1 MKKIVEGTLTIS
13 EHHSTKNGEITTP
26 ALTGKLIS
34 VLKSI
39 LPLAVGVTILAVLW
53 VSFSGLIQNVSF
65 ENIAASL
72 FRTPPYYI
80 AAAASFTLL
89 SFVCL
94 SIYDFS
100 ALWHLRL
107 RLPAADVFRTSFC
120 AYAVGNFVGYGP
132 LSGGAIRYHYY
143 RRLGLKPADIGN
155 IIAYITL
162 AFGLGVAAVM
172 AVGLVSNPADIAGSI
187 DVSPQALTM
196 IGGGLLIGL
205 AAVFTLSASGRSLP
219 LWRGRSVALPRPR
232 IMLVQFVATV
242 ADVAS
247 AAATL
252 WVLLPHMDIGVPAF
266 VAVFSVAIV
275 LGIASHVPAGLGAF
289 EAVIVAVLGRT
300 SPMGEVISALL
311 LYRLIYYGFPLLL
324 AAGLMGTAE
333 FRRSKIAKQASWL
346 ARVGLRLSPNVLS
359 VLTFAM
365 GVALILSGVTPASIA
380 RLDLLAEYLPLSIVE
395 SAHFLESVLGL
406 GLIVIARGLAH
417 RLDGAWW
424 AASTSVGAA
433 IVLSLLKAI
442 ALSESAVLLLL
453 FGALIASRRQFS
465 RPASLMHQS
474 LSTSWLVAIATV
486 LMSAIV
492 VLFLV
497 YSDVDYQ
504 NGLWWD
510 FEFTDEAPRSLRAL
524 LGLIIGAGALAGW
537 SLLRP
542 AKGKACYPSK
552 AEIEEATA
560 IVASQP
566 YPDANLVRMGDKMV
580 LFSSDRR
587 AFIMFSRRGLAWVA
601 LFDPVGPQDASAD
614 LIWQFV
620 EMAQRAGGRAVF
632 YQVQPQNLSLYAD
645 AGLRAYK
652 IGEAG
657 HIDLQSFDLGGAK
670 RASLRHAV
678 NRAQRDGLSFFLL
691 EPHEVAD
698 EIDSLRRISDC
709 WLAAQK
715 SREKSFSLGAF
726 DADYVCAQPV
736 AIIKR
741 DGKIIAFATIL
752 RTSLKNQVTIDLMRS
767 MSDAPSGT
775 MEYLIVCLILHLK
788 GRGYLS
794 FDIGMAPL
802 SGLSN
807 SPAAPFWHRIA
818 RIVYERGERF
828 YHFIGLRAFKAKFQ
842 PQWQP
847 RYLAVSNGTSPA
859 LALADITALISGGF
873 KGMVRK

>member
-1 MKKIVEGTLTIS
+1 MNKVVETTLAIPEHPSTIN
-13 EHHSTKNGEITTP
+13 HEIATP
-26 ALTGKLIS
+26 ALAGKLIYA
-34 VLKSI
+34 LKPI
-39 LPLAVGVTILAVLW
+39 VPLAVGIVILVVLW
-53 VSFSGLIQNVSF
+53 VSFSGSIRNISF
-65 ENIAASL
+65 EDIAAGLS
-72 FRTPPYYI
+72 RTPSYDI
-80 AAAASFTLL
+80 TAAVSFTLL

-100 ALWHLRL
+100 AVWHLRL

-132 LSGGAIRYHYY
+132 LSGGAIRYRYY

-155 IIAYITL
+155 IIAYVTL
-162 AFGLGVAAVM
+162 AFGLGVAGVM
-172 AVGLVSNPADIAGSI
+172 AVGLVSNLSDIAGSI

-205 AAVFTLSASGRSLP
+205 ATVFTLSASGRSLP
-219 LWRGRSVALPRPR
+219 LWRGRSVALPQPR
-232 IMLVQFVATV
+232 IMLVQFAATV

-252 WVLLPHMDIGVPAF
+252 WVLLPHAGIGFPAF
-266 VAVFSVAIV
+266 VAVFAVAIA

-289 EAVIVAVLGRT
+289 EAVIIAVLGRA
-300 SPMGEVISALL
+300 SPMGDVISALL
-311 LYRLIYYGFPLLL
+311 LYRLIYYGLPLLL
-324 AAGLMGTAE
+324 AAGLMGSAE
-333 FRRSKIAKQASWL
+333 FRRSKMAKQASWL
-346 ARVGLRLSPNVLS
+346 AKVGIRLSPNVLAA
-359 VLTFAM
+359 LTFAM
-365 GVALILSGVTPASIA
+365 GAALILSGVTPASIA

-406 GLIVIARGLAH
+406 GLIVIARGLAQ

-424 AASTSVGAA
+424 AATVSVGAA

-453 FGALIASRRQFS
+453 LGALLASRRQFS
-465 RPASLMHQS
+465 RPASLLHQP

-486 LMSAIV
+486 LMSAVV

-497 YSDVDYQ
+497 YSDIDYQ

-542 AKGKACYPSK
+542 AKAKANSPSK
-552 AEIEEATA
+552 AEIDEATA
-560 IVASQP
+560 IVASQS

-580 LFSSDRR
+580 LFSDDRQ
-587 AFIMFSRRGLAWVA
+587 AFIMFSRRGLSWIA
-601 LFDPVGPQDASAD
+601 LFDPIGPQDASAG

-652 IGEAG
+652 IGESAQ
-657 HIDLQSFDLGGAK
+657 IDLQTFDLEGAK
-670 RASLRHAV
+670 RASLRHAI
-678 NRAQRDGLSFFLL
+678 NRAQRDGLSFVLL
-691 EPHEVAD
+691 EPHEAAD
-698 EIDSLRRISDC
+698 EIDSLREISDR
-709 WLAAQK
+709 WLIAQR
-715 SREKSFSLGAF
+715 SREKRFSLGAF
-726 DADYVCAQPV
+726 DAGYVCAQPV
-736 AIIKR
+736 AIVKR
-741 DGKIIAFATIL
+741 DGKTIAFATIL

-767 MSDAPSGT
+767 MPDTPPGT
-775 MEYLIVCLILHLK
+775 MEYLIVCLMLRLK
-788 GRGYLS
+788 SRGYLS

-802 SGLSN
+802 SGLSS
-807 SPAAPFWHRIA
+807 SPAAPLWHRIA
-818 RIVYERGERF
+818 RIVYERGEHF
-828 YHFIGLRAFKAKFQ
+828 YHFTGLRAFKAKFQ
-842 PQWQP
+842 PQWQS
-847 RYLAVSNGTSPA
+847 RYLAVSNSTSPA

>member
-1 MKKIVEGTLTIS
+1 VETTLAIPEHPSTIN
-13 EHHSTKNGEITTP
+13 HEIATP
-26 ALTGKLIS
+26 ALTGKLIFA
-34 VLKSI
+34 LKPI
-39 LPLAVGVTILAVLW
+39 VPLAVGIVILVVLW
-53 VSFSGLIQNVSF
+53 VSFSGSIRNISF
-65 ENIAASL
+65 EAIAVSL

-80 AAAASFTLL
+80 AAAMGFTLL

-143 RRLGLKPADIGN
+143 RRLGLKPADIGK
-155 IIAYITL
+155 IITYITL
-162 AFGLGVAAVM
+162 AFGLGLAGVM
-172 AVGLVSNPADIAGSI
+172 AVGLVSDPADITGSI
-187 DVSPQALTM
+187 GASPRALTM
-196 IGGGLLIGL
+196 IGSALLIGL
-205 AAVFTLSASGRSLP
+205 VAVFMLSVSGRSLT
-219 LWRGRSVALPRPR
+219 LWRSRSVALPQPK
-232 IMLVQFVATV
+232 IMIVQFVGTV

-252 WVLLPHMDIGVPAF
+252 WVLMPHTDIGFPAF
-266 VAVFSVAIV
+266 MAVFAVAIA
-275 LGIASHVPAGLGAF
+275 LGVTSHVPAGLGAF

-300 SPMGEVISALL
+300 SPMSEVISALL
-311 LYRLIYYGFPLLL
+311 LYRLIYYGLPLFL
-324 AAGLMGTAE
+324 AAGLMGAAE
-333 FRRSKIAKQASWL
+333 FRRSKMAKQASWL
-346 ARVGLRLSPNVLS
+346 ARVGVRLSPNVLS

-424 AASTSVGAA
+424 AAAISVGAA

-442 ALSESAVLLLL
+442 ALSESAILLLL
-453 FGALIASRRQFS
+453 LGALIASRRQFS
-465 RPASLMHQS
+465 RPASLMHQP
-474 LSTSWLVAIATV
+474 LSASWLVAIATV
-486 LMSAIV
+486 LMSAAA

-524 LGLIIGAGALAGW
+524 LGLIIGAGTLAGW

-542 AKGKACYPSK
+542 AKGKAPYPTK
-552 AEIEEATA
+552 AEIDEATA
-560 IVASQP
+560 IVASQS

-580 LFSSDRR
+580 LFSDDRR
-587 AFIMFSRRGLAWVA
+587 AFIMFSRRGLSWVA
-601 LFDPVGPQDASAD
+601 LFDPIGPQDASAS

-632 YQVQPQNLSLYAD
+632 YQVQPQNLCLYAD

-652 IGEAG
+652 IGESA
-657 HIDLQSFDLGGAK
+657 HVDLQTFDLEGAK
-670 RASLRHAV
+670 RASLRHAI
-678 NRAQRDGLSFFLL
+678 NRAQREGLSFFLL
-691 EPHEVAD
+691 EPGEAVE
-698 EIDSLRRISDC
+698 EISSLRDISDR

-715 SREKSFSLGAF
+715 SREKRFSLGAF

-736 AIIKR
+736 AIVKR
-741 DGKIIAFATIL
+741 NNKIIAFATIL
-752 RTSLKNQVTIDLMRS
+752 RTSLKNQVTLDLMRS
-767 MSDAPSGT
+767 MPDTPPGT
-775 MEYLIVCLILHLK
+775 MEYLIVCLMLRLK
-788 GRGYLS
+788 SRGYLS
-794 FDIGMAPL
+794 FDIGMTPL

-807 SPAAPFWHRIA
+807 SPAAPFWHRVA
-818 RIVYERGERF
+818 RVVYEHGERF
-828 YHFIGLRAFKAKFQ
+828 YHFTGLRAFKAKFQ
-842 PQWQP
+842 PQWQS
-847 RYLAVSNGTSPA
+847 RYLAVSNGTNPA

>member
-1 MKKIVEGTLTIS
+1 MAIPERPSTIN
-13 EHHSTKNGEITTP
+13 HDIATP
-26 ALTGKLIS
+26 ALTGKLIYA
-34 VLKSI
+34 LKPI
-39 LPLAVGVTILAVLW
+39 VPLAVGIAILVVLW
-53 VSFSGLIQNVSF
+53 VSFSGSIRNVSF
-65 ENIAASL
+65 EDIAVSL
-72 FRTPPYYI
+72 FRTQPYYI
-80 AAAASFTLL
+80 AAAMGLTLL

-162 AFGLGVAAVM
+162 AFGLGLAGVM
-172 AVGLVSNPADIAGSI
+172 AVGLVSDPADIAGSI
-187 DVSPQALTM
+187 GISPQALTM
-196 IGGGLLIGL
+196 MGGGLLIGL
-205 AAVFTLSASGRSLP
+205 AAVFTLSASGRSVP
-219 LWRGRSVALPRPR
+219 LWRGRSVALPQPR
-232 IMLVQFVATV
+232 IMLVQFAATV

-252 WVLLPHMDIGVPAF
+252 WVLMPHTDVGFPAF
-266 VAVFSVAIV
+266 IAVFAVAIA
-275 LGIASHVPAGLGAF
+275 LGVASHVPAGLGAF

-300 SPMGEVISALL
+300 SPMGEVFSALL
-311 LYRLIYYGFPLLL
+311 LYRLIYYGLPMLL
-324 AAGLMGTAE
+324 AVGLMGAAE
-333 FRRSKIAKQASWL
+333 FQRSKMAKRASWL
-346 ARVGLRLSPNVLS
+346 AKVGVRLSPNVLS

-424 AASTSVGAA
+424 AATISVGAA
-433 IVLSLLKAI
+433 IMLSLLKAI
-442 ALSESAVLLLL
+442 ALSESAVLLVLL
-453 FGALIASRRQFS
+453 GALLASRHQFS
-465 RPASLMHQS
+465 RPASLLHQP
-474 LSTSWLVAIATV
+474 LSASWLGAIATV
-486 LMSAIV
+486 LMSAAV

-542 AKGKACYPSK
+542 AKGKAPYPTK
-552 AEIEEATA
+552 AEIDEATA
-560 IVASQP
+560 IVASQS

-580 LFSSDRR
+580 LFSDDRR
-587 AFIMFSRRGLAWVA
+587 AFIMFSRRGLSWVA
-601 LFDPVGPQDASAD
+601 LFDPVGPQDASAS

-652 IGEAG
+652 IGESA
-657 HIDLQSFDLGGAK
+657 HIDLQTFDLEGAK
-670 RASLRHAV
+670 RASLRHAI
-678 NRAQRDGLSFFLL
+678 NRAQRDGLSFVFL
-691 EPHEVAD
+691 EPHEAAE
-698 EIDSLRRISDC
+698 EIDSLREISDC
-709 WLAAQK
+709 WLAAQR
-715 SREKSFSLGAF
+715 SREKRFSLGAF

-736 AIIKR
+736 AVVRR
-741 DGKIIAFATIL
+741 DGRIIAFATIL
-752 RTSLKNQVTIDLMRS
+752 RTSLKEQVTIDLMRS
-767 MSDAPSGT
+767 MSDAPPGT
-775 MEYLIVCLILHLK
+775 MEYLIVCLMLCLQS
-788 GRGYLS
+788 RGYLS

-818 RIVYERGERF
+818 RVVYKHGERF
-828 YHFIGLRAFKAKFQ
+828 YHFTGLRAFKAKFQ
-842 PQWQP
+842 PQWQS
-847 RYLAVSNGTSPA
+847 RYLAVSNGTNPA
-859 LALADITALISGGF
+859 LALADITALVSGGF

>member
-1 MKKIVEGTLTIS
+1 METTLAIPEHPSTIN
-13 EHHSTKNGEITTP
+13 HEIATP
-26 ALTGKLIS
+26 ALTGKLIFA
-34 VLKSI
+34 LKPI
-39 LPLAVGVTILAVLW
+39 VPLAVGIVILVVLW
-53 VSFSGLIQNVSF
+53 VSFSGSIRNISF
-65 ENIAASL
+65 EAIAVSL

-80 AAAASFTLL
+80 AAAMGFTLL

-143 RRLGLKPADIGN
+143 RRLGLKPADIGK
-155 IIAYITL
+155 IITYITL
-162 AFGLGVAAVM
+162 AFGLGLAGVM
-172 AVGLVSNPADIAGSI
+172 AVGLVSDPADITGSI
-187 DVSPQALTM
+187 GASPRALTM
-196 IGGGLLIGL
+196 IGSALLIGL
-205 AAVFTLSASGRSLP
+205 VAVFMLSVSGRSLT
-219 LWRGRSVALPRPR
+219 LWRSRSVALPQPK
-232 IMLVQFVATV
+232 IMIVQFVGTV

-252 WVLLPHMDIGVPAF
+252 WVLMPHTDIGFPAF
-266 VAVFSVAIV
+266 MAVFAVAIA
-275 LGIASHVPAGLGAF
+275 LGVTSHVPAGLGAF

-300 SPMGEVISALL
+300 SPMSEVISALL
-311 LYRLIYYGFPLLL
+311 LYRLIYYGLPLFL
-324 AAGLMGTAE
+324 AAGLMGAAE
-333 FRRSKIAKQASWL
+333 FRRSKMAKQASWL
-346 ARVGLRLSPNVLS
+346 ARVGVRLSPNVLS

-424 AASTSVGAA
+424 AAAISVGAA

-442 ALSESAVLLLL
+442 ALSESAILLLL
-453 FGALIASRRQFS
+453 LGALIASRRQFS
-465 RPASLMHQS
+465 RPASLMHQP
-474 LSTSWLVAIATV
+474 LSASWLVAIATV
-486 LMSAIV
+486 LMSAAA

-524 LGLIIGAGALAGW
+524 LGLIIGAGTLAGW

-542 AKGKACYPSK
+542 AKGKAPYPTK
-552 AEIEEATA
+552 AEIDEATA
-560 IVASQP
+560 IVASQS

-580 LFSSDRR
+580 LFSDDRR
-587 AFIMFSRRGLAWVA
+587 AFIMFSRRGLSWVA
-601 LFDPVGPQDASAD
+601 LFDPIGPQDASAS

-632 YQVQPQNLSLYAD
+632 YQVQPQNLCLYAD

-652 IGEAG
+652 IGESA
-657 HIDLQSFDLGGAK
+657 HVDLQTFDLEGAK
-670 RASLRHAV
+670 RASLRHAI
-678 NRAQRDGLSFFLL
+678 NRAQREGLSFFLL
-691 EPHEVAD
+691 EPGEAVE
-698 EIDSLRRISDC
+698 EISSLRDISDR

-715 SREKSFSLGAF
+715 SREKRFSLGAF

-736 AIIKR
+736 AIVKR
-741 DGKIIAFATIL
+741 NNKIIAFATIL
-752 RTSLKNQVTIDLMRS
+752 RTSLKNQVTLDLMRS
-767 MSDAPSGT
+767 MPDTPPGT
-775 MEYLIVCLILHLK
+775 MEYLIVCLMLRLK
-788 GRGYLS
+788 SRGYLS
-794 FDIGMAPL
+794 FDIGMTPL

-807 SPAAPFWHRIA
+807 SPAAPFWHRVA
-818 RIVYERGERF
+818 RVVYEHGERF
-828 YHFIGLRAFKAKFQ
+828 YHFTGLRAFKAKFQ
-842 PQWQP
+842 PQWQS
-847 RYLAVSNGTSPA
+847 RYLAVSNGTNPA

>member
-1 MKKIVEGTLTIS
+1 MAIPEHPSTIN
-13 EHHSTKNGEITTP
+13 HEIATP
-26 ALTGKLIS
+26 ALTGKLIFA
-34 VLKSI
+34 LKPI
-39 LPLAVGVTILAVLW
+39 VPLAVGIVILVVLW
-53 VSFSGLIQNVSF
+53 VSFSESIRNISF
-65 ENIAASL
+65 EAIAVSL

-80 AAAASFTLL
+80 AAAMGFTLL

-143 RRLGLKPADIGN
+143 RRLGLKPADIGK
-155 IIAYITL
+155 IITYITL
-162 AFGLGVAAVM
+162 AFGLGLAGVM
-172 AVGLVSNPADIAGSI
+172 AVGLVSDPADITGSI
-187 DVSPQALTM
+187 GASPRALTM
-196 IGGGLLIGL
+196 IGSALLIGL
-205 AAVFTLSASGRSLP
+205 VAVFMLSVSGRSLT
-219 LWRGRSVALPRPR
+219 LWRSRSIALPQPK
-232 IMLVQFVATV
+232 IMIVQFVGTV

-252 WVLLPHMDIGVPAF
+252 WVLMPHTDIGFPAF
-266 VAVFSVAIV
+266 MAVFAVAIA
-275 LGIASHVPAGLGAF
+275 LGVASHVPAGLGAF
-289 EAVIVAVLGRT
+289 EAVIIAVLGRT
-300 SPMGEVISALL
+300 SPMSEVISALL
-311 LYRLIYYGFPLLL
+311 LYRLIYYGLPLFL
-324 AAGLMGTAE
+324 AAGLMGAAE
-333 FRRSKIAKQASWL
+333 FRRSKMAKQASWL
-346 ARVGLRLSPNVLS
+346 AKIGVRLSPNVLS

-424 AASTSVGAA
+424 AAAISVGAA

-442 ALSESAVLLLL
+442 ALSESAILLLL
-453 FGALIASRRQFS
+453 LGALIASRRQFS
-465 RPASLMHQS
+465 RPASLMHQP
-474 LSTSWLVAIATV
+474 LSASWLVAIATV
-486 LMSAIV
+486 LMSAAV

-524 LGLIIGAGALAGW
+524 LGLIIGAGTLAGW

-542 AKGKACYPSK
+542 AKGKAPYPTK
-552 AEIEEATA
+552 AEIDEATA
-560 IVASQP
+560 IVASQS

-580 LFSSDRR
+580 LFSDDRR
-587 AFIMFSRRGLAWVA
+587 AFIMFSRRGLSWVA
-601 LFDPVGPQDASAD
+601 LFDPIGPQDASAS

-632 YQVQPQNLSLYAD
+632 YQVQPQNLCLYAD

-652 IGEAG
+652 IGESA
-657 HIDLQSFDLGGAK
+657 HVDLQTFDLEGAK
-670 RASLRHAV
+670 RASLRHAI
-678 NRAQRDGLSFFLL
+678 NRAQREGLSFFLL
-691 EPHEVAD
+691 EPGEAVE
-698 EIDSLRRISDC
+698 EIGSLRDISDR

-715 SREKSFSLGAF
+715 SREKRFSLGAF

-736 AIIKR
+736 AIVKR
-741 DGKIIAFATIL
+741 NNKIIAFATIL
-752 RTSLKNQVTIDLMRS
+752 RTSLKNQVTLDLMRS
-767 MSDAPSGT
+767 MPDTPPGT
-775 MEYLIVCLILHLK
+775 MEYLIVCLMLRLK
-788 GRGYLS
+788 SRGYLS
-794 FDIGMAPL
+794 FDIGMTPL

-807 SPAAPFWHRIA
+807 SPAAPFWHRVA
-818 RIVYERGERF
+818 RVVYEHGERF
-828 YHFIGLRAFKAKFQ
+828 YHFTGLRAFKAKFQ
-842 PQWQP
+842 PQWQS
-847 RYLAVSNGTSPA
+847 RYLAVSNGTNPA

>member
-1 MKKIVEGTLTIS
+1 METTLAIPEHPSTIN
-13 EHHSTKNGEITTP
+13 HEIATP
-26 ALTGKLIS
+26 ALTGKLIFA
-34 VLKSI
+34 LKPI
-39 LPLAVGVTILAVLW
+39 VPLAVGIVILVVLW
-53 VSFSGLIQNVSF
+53 VSFSESIRNISF
-65 ENIAASL
+65 EAIAVSL

-80 AAAASFTLL
+80 AAAMGFTLL

-143 RRLGLKPADIGN
+143 RRLGLKPADIGK
-155 IIAYITL
+155 IITYITL
-162 AFGLGVAAVM
+162 AFGLGLAGVM
-172 AVGLVSNPADIAGSI
+172 AVGLVSDPADITGSI
-187 DVSPQALTM
+187 GASPRALTM
-196 IGGGLLIGL
+196 IGSALLIGL
-205 AAVFTLSASGRSLP
+205 VAVFMLSVSGRSLT
-219 LWRGRSVALPRPR
+219 LWRSRSIALPQPK
-232 IMLVQFVATV
+232 IMIVQFVGTV

-252 WVLLPHMDIGVPAF
+252 WVLMPHTDIGFPAF
-266 VAVFSVAIV
+266 MAVFAVAIA
-275 LGIASHVPAGLGAF
+275 LGVASHVPAGLGAF
-289 EAVIVAVLGRT
+289 EAVIIAVLGRT
-300 SPMGEVISALL
+300 SPMSEVISALL
-311 LYRLIYYGFPLLL
+311 LYRLIYYGLPLFL
-324 AAGLMGTAE
+324 AAGLMGAAE
-333 FRRSKIAKQASWL
+333 FRRSKMAKQASWL
-346 ARVGLRLSPNVLS
+346 AKIGVRLSPNVLS

-424 AASTSVGAA
+424 AAAISVGAA

-442 ALSESAVLLLL
+442 ALSESAILLLL
-453 FGALIASRRQFS
+453 LGALIASRRQFS
-465 RPASLMHQS
+465 RPASLMHQP
-474 LSTSWLVAIATV
+474 LSASWLVAIATV
-486 LMSAIV
+486 LMSAAV

-524 LGLIIGAGALAGW
+524 LGLIIGAGTLAGW

-542 AKGKACYPSK
+542 AKGKAPYPTK
-552 AEIEEATA
+552 AEIDEATA
-560 IVASQP
+560 IVASQS

-580 LFSSDRR
+580 LFSDDRR
-587 AFIMFSRRGLAWVA
+587 AFIMFSRRGLSWVA
-601 LFDPVGPQDASAD
+601 LFDPIGPQDASAS

-632 YQVQPQNLSLYAD
+632 YQVQPQNLCLYAD

-652 IGEAG
+652 IGESA
-657 HIDLQSFDLGGAK
+657 HVDLQTFDLEGAK
-670 RASLRHAV
+670 RASLRHAI
-678 NRAQRDGLSFFLL
+678 NRAQREGLSFFLL
-691 EPHEVAD
+691 EPGEAVE
-698 EIDSLRRISDC
+698 EIGSLRDISDR

-715 SREKSFSLGAF
+715 SREKRFSLGAF

-736 AIIKR
+736 AIVKR
-741 DGKIIAFATIL
+741 NNKIIAFATIL
-752 RTSLKNQVTIDLMRS
+752 RTSLKNQVTLDLMRS
-767 MSDAPSGT
+767 MPDTPPGT
-775 MEYLIVCLILHLK
+775 MEYLIVCLMLRLK
-788 GRGYLS
+788 SRGYLS
-794 FDIGMAPL
+794 FDIGMTPL

-807 SPAAPFWHRIA
+807 SPAAPFWHRVA
-818 RIVYERGERF
+818 RVVYEHGERF
-828 YHFIGLRAFKAKFQ
+828 YHFTGLRAFKAKFQ
-842 PQWQP
+842 PQWQS
-847 RYLAVSNGTSPA
+847 RYLAVSNGTNPA